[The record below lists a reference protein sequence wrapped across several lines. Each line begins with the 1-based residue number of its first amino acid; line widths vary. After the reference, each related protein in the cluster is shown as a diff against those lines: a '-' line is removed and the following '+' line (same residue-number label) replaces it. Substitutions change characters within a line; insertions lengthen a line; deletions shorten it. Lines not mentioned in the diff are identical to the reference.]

1 MTERDICLLY
11 REAKNR
17 NTQLQILAE
26 LNDMSRARI
35 VGILLKNG
43 EEISDRVISQLY
55 RRLDTLEVQ
64 ISEKEREYREIV
76 QALNGGK

>member
-1 MTERDICLLY
+1 
-11 REAKNR
+11 
-17 NTQLQILAE
+17 
-26 LNDMSRARI
+26 MSRARI